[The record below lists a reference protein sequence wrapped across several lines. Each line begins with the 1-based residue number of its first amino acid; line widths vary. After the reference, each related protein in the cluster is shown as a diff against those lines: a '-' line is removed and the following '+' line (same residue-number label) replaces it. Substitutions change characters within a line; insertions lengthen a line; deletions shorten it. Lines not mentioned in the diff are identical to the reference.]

1 MLKLV
6 DILGIEN
13 TEYNNYKIHF
23 AIGEKD
29 KKLPYNNFII
39 NKFED
44 WQKYQTKRNFQ
55 RDYVISLIYYEKNI
69 WLFAGVYKVL
79 SHNPTPISSGDWNGY
94 LYDLE
99 LLDIQTDLI
108 GRMFVYYKKGFRAS
122 YPNLELKVENAVSP
136 KDMYVSH
143 ILDKRV
149 SINDFN
155 GFDNI
160 NINYATLK
168 HIIDNNIQS
177 WKNALSK
184 VKGIYLIVDTI
195 TGKQYVGSAKGNDC
209 IWQRWS
215 DYAKNG
221 HGGNTEL
228 KNLLKNDA
236 DYKYNFKY
244 SVLEICNMNLGDEY
258 INSRENYWKE
268 VLMTRYFG
276 LNDN

>member
-1 MLKLV
+1 MIKLV
-6 DILGIEN
+6 NILGIKN
-13 TEYNNYKIHF
+13 DDFKNYKIHF

-29 KKLPYNNFII
+29 KKSPYNSFII
-39 NKFED
+39 GKFD
-44 WQKYQTKRNFQ
+44 DYQKYQTKRNFQ

-79 SHNPTPISSGDWNGY
+79 SNPKAINIDNWNGY
-94 LYDLE
+94 LYDLQ

-108 GRMFVYYKKGFRAS
+108 GRMFVYYKKDCRAS
-122 YPNLELKVENAVSP
+122 YLNLERECEDVISP

-155 GFDNI
+155 GFDSI

-168 HIIDNNIQS
+168 YIIDNNIQS
-177 WKNALSK
+177 WKSALSK
-184 VKGIYLIVDTI
+184 VKGIYLIVDTLS
-195 TGKQYVGSAKGNDC
+195 GKQYVGSAYGNDC

-215 DYAKNG
+215 SYAHNG
-221 HGGNTEL
+221 HGGNKEL
-228 KNLLKNDA
+228 KNLLTSNE

-244 SVLEICNMNLGDEY
+244 SILEICNMNLGNDY
-258 INSRENYWKE
+258 IISRENYWKE
-268 VLMTRYFG
+268 VLMTRDFG